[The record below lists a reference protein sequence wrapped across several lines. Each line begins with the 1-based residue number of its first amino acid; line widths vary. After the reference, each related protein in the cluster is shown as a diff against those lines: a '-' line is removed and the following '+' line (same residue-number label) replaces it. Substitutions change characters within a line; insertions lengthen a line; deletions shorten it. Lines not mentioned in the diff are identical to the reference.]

1 MHSCHLLFD
10 HFQLTLIH
18 GPKIPGSYA
27 ILFLTASDF
36 TFTTRHIH
44 NWTLFPL
51 GLASS
56 FLLELFL
63 HSSQVAFWSP
73 TDLGS
78 SSFNIITFLSFH
90 TVHGVLKSIMLKWFA
105 IPFSSGP
112 HLFIPGNTCLILST
126 ILQNFPKQNT
136 CISQYMQKN
145 FIIQHIFITKWRE
158 NHTT

>member
-1 MHSCHLLFD
+1 MQYCSLQH
-10 HFQLTLIH
+10 QTLIS
-18 GPKIPGSYA
+18 PPDTS
-27 ILFLTASDF
+27 
-36 TFTTRHIH
+36 TTGHCFH
-44 NWTLFPL
+44 F

-145 FIIQHIFITKWRE
+145 FIIQHIFITK
-158 NHTT
+158 

>member
-1 MHSCHLLFD
+1 MQYCSLQHQTLLSPPDTSTTGHCF
-10 HFQLTLIH
+10 HF
-18 GPKIPGSYA
+18 
-27 ILFLTASDF
+27 
-36 TFTTRHIH
+36 
-44 NWTLFPL
+44 

-112 HLFIPGNTCLILST
+112 HLFIPGKQSLFTLENLFNIIYHITK
-126 ILQNFPKQNT
+126 FPKT
-136 CISQYMQKN
+136 KYMY
-145 FIIQHIFITKWRE
+145 ITIYAEKLYHSTYIH
-158 NHTT
+158 N